1 MVTLL
6 KNRRGQTMVEWLMLI
21 VASFTTAYFIIT
33 GPFADFTVD
42 FLLKISTYTQSIVL
56 KGESEPKASD
66 PSDPKRFKAVHL

>member
-33 GPFADFTVD
+33 SPFAEFTTN
-42 FLLKISTYTQSIVL
+42 FLSKISKYTQNIVL
-56 KGESEPKASD
+56 KGESEPKAAN
-66 PSDPKRFKAVHL
+66 PSDQKRFKPVHL

>member
-33 GPFADFTVD
+33 VPFADFTRK
-42 FLLKISTYTQSIVL
+42 FLKEIRTYTQNIVL
-56 KGESEPKASD
+56 KGESEPKAAN
-66 PSDPKRFKAVHL
+66 PSDQKRFKPVHL